1 MELDNAAMHG
11 GGGGRE
17 PPRIRRLE
25 ESVVNRIAA
34 GEVIQRPSS
43 AVKELVENSIDA
55 GSSTISVTV
64 KDGGLKLIHVLD
76 DGHGIPVKN
85 LFYNRVSEQ

>member
-1 MELDNAAMHG
+1 MAVDDTVSRG
-11 GGGGRE
+11 GGGGAE

-25 ESVVNRIAA
+25 ELVVNHVAV

-64 KDGGLKLIHVLD
+64 KDGGLKLIQVSE
-76 DGHGIPVKN
+76 DGHGIREHVG
-85 LFYNRVSEQ
+85 E